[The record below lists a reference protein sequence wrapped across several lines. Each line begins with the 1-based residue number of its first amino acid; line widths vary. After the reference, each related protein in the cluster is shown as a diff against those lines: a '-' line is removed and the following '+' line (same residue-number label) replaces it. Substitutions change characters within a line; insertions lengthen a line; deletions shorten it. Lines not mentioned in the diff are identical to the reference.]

1 VIRLLGFPKHITF
14 LMQAPKLT
22 ILDAEKAARA
32 TTCAEACEGEKKRNE
47 KWRRGVL
54 RYHVCELG
62 AAWAKTKVSG
72 GRGRARPKEE
82 NPNSLPFPYSPTQ
95 QRSSKLRMISSSHPS
110 FVFRKQFGNLTRPS
124 DVFFDRLLWTF
135 PFM

>member
-1 VIRLLGFPKHITF
+1 
-14 LMQAPKLT
+14 MQAPKLT

-47 KWRRGVL
+47 KCRRRVL

-82 NPNSLPFPYSPTQ
+82 NPNSLSFPYSPTQ
-95 QRSSKLRMISSSHPS
+95 QRSSKLWMIADSHPS
-110 FVFRKQFGNLTRPS
+110 FAFPEAVLE
-124 DVFFDRLLWTF
+124 FDKTF
-135 PFM
+135 